1 MSVIR
6 KAEAQWEGDLNNGKG
21 TIKLGSKAYEGPYSF
36 RGRTSENST
45 ETNPE
50 ELIGAALAGC
60 FSMQLSALL
69 TKAGHAPES
78 IHTTANVHMLVLTT
92 EAKVPG
98 MQKEDFLALANKSEK
113 ECPMAKALAATK
125 IEFTANFL

>member
-1 MSVIR
+1 
-6 KAEAQWEGDLNNGKG
+6 
-21 TIKLGSKAYEGPYSF
+21 
-36 RGRTSENST
+36 
-45 ETNPE
+45 
-50 ELIGAALAGC
+50 
-60 FSMQLSALL
+60 MQLSALL

-78 IHTTANVHMLVLTT
+78 IHTTANVHMLVDANGISVEKIVLTT